1 MAKMTSV
8 TLDDHATRF
17 LTDQV
22 AAGHFA
28 SASEAVAAA
37 ISLLEARDTAR
48 AELRAEI
55 DAGDASGAAED
66 FDIRAFIARKR
77 AGLAA

>member
-28 SASEAVAAA
+28 AASDAVAAA
-37 ISLLEARDTAR
+37 IRLLEARDQAW
-48 AELRAEI
+48 AELRAAI
-55 DAGDASGAAED
+55 
-66 FDIRAFIARKR
+66 
-77 AGLAA
+77 